1 MKITKILTDLLKAAE
16 KKKTLNI
23 NYSYQGDYIAFL
35 PDGHRAYRIHK
46 NDFLVDLVKA
56 LPDKVPL
63 SLTNIF
69 DDSHAQDA
77 HKTNELRVIDKA
89 NVVKIAG
96 YNINVWINTAYL
108 KEFEENCTFKVT
120 GEKCPVYVYEQG
132 KLVGLVLPVD
142 IKE

>member
-1 MKITKILTDLLKAAE
+1 MKITKILTDLLKSVE
-16 KKKTLNI
+16 KKKVLEI

-46 NDFLVDLVKA
+46 NDFLIDLAKA
-56 LPDKVPL
+56 LPDKQPL
-63 SLTNIF
+63 SLTNVF

-77 HKTNELRVIDKA
+77 IKTNELREIDKKT
-89 NVVKIAG
+89 VVKIAG
-96 YNINVWINTAYL
+96 YNVHAWVNTAYL
-108 KEFEENCTFKVT
+108 KEFEDDCTFKVT

-132 KLVGLVLPVD
+132 ELVGLVLPVD